1 MVILLYKNVLAA
13 VGISEFK
20 MKFGLIE
27 GTFPNLTFFRTF
39 MENFENIDFIFSNKK
54 MKFFKKRK
62 IM

>member
-54 MKFFKKRK
+54 MKF
-62 IM
+62 